1 MKLLDGPFA
10 ADGGHHP
17 VEWAVQEFARHTWPG
32 EALEPGELEWL
43 SACAASALNPDDTL
57 STLPLCTTH
66 ARMMAAL
73 EVARWTPDLELR
85 RWARRGWLEL
95 RTRATPVTCRVRLSP
110 VLGSWPGE
118 LWYWA
123 QLDRAA
129 RHLARIWSA
138 GEPGRIE
145 VEDFADAIL
154 RTELAPAHLLRGLAC
169 ALHRARR
176 DQGRDGPVEVLLARS

>member
-1 MKLLDGPFA
+1 MKLLDGPSA
-10 ADGGHHP
+10 ADGRRHP
-17 VEWAVQEFARHTWPG
+17 VEWAVQEFARRTWPG
-32 EALEPGELEWL
+32 ESLEPGELEWL
-43 SACAASALNPDDTL
+43 SARAASALNADNP
-57 STLPLCTTH
+57 SPTLPLSATH

-95 RTRATPVTCRVRLSP
+95 RTRATPVTCRVRLRA

-123 QLDRAA
+123 RVDRAA

-145 VEDFADAIL
+145 VEDLADATL
-154 RTELAPAHLLRGLAC
+154 GTGLAPAHLLRGLAR